1 MLLGEANVRLSRRL
15 SIECMLRL
23 DWSDSVLFVVADYFV
38 TLKYYVLIHIRCTN
52 FVNVVNC
59 LPFLAILELLG

>member
-1 MLLGEANVRLSRRL
+1 MLLGETHVRL

-23 DWSDSVLFVVADYFV
+23 DWSDSVLFVVADHFV
-38 TLKYYVLIHIRCTN
+38 SLEHYVLIHIRRAD
-52 FVNVVNC
+52 FINVVNL